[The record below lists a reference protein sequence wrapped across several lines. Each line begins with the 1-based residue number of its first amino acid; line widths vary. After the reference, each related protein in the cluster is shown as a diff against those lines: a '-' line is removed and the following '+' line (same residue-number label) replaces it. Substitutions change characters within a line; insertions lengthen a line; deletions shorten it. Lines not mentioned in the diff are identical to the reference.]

1 MTDILKTPVSGPNPL
16 CAETM
21 SVTARASELGYI
33 LAVGLMR
40 LKDDKS
46 SSLSAIHRDSFVD
59 VLPRSSSSRQRTRI
73 RIGGPDLET
82 A

>member
-1 MTDILKTPVSGPNPL
+1 MIDILKTPVSGPNPL
-16 CAETM
+16 CPETM
-21 SVTARASELGYI
+21 TISERKSEFGYI

-46 SSLSAIHRDSFVD
+46 SSLSAQTKDSFVD

-73 RIGGPDLET
+73 RIVGTDD
-82 A
+82 ASN